1 MIALKKKK
9 KHTHYIEELIRRK
22 EIAKE
27 EKNSCTDG
35 QLEPDCSRTQQRPE
49 NKNRQGKWRHG
60 SSIYLM
66 EVLEGKNTEKERV
79 EEIIERKCHSNKKKR
94 TPSSD
99 TAKNKTS
106 SANLVVSLEC
116 KE

>member
-1 MIALKKKK
+1 
-9 KHTHYIEELIRRK
+9 
-22 EIAKE
+22 
-27 EKNSCTDG
+27 
-35 QLEPDCSRTQQRPE
+35 
-49 NKNRQGKWRHG
+49 
-60 SSIYLM
+60 M